1 MTKIRLKIFRAKLTI
16 IRAYKEKYIY
26 ICIADHHDR
35 VLVVQW
41 L

>member
-16 IRAYKEKYIY
+16 IRAYKEKYI